1 MIEGMKMNALY
12 KTFLLALLV
21 FLLSNS
27 VYAEKPSDTD
37 ALEDIEVGKVVWDV
51 LASRPDRLLFYLKLI
66 DETYNDLVRQEV
78 EPDMVFIFHGRALQL
93 IKSEQVNYLPKDKQA
108 HQQALELIS
117 DLNSR
122 EGVRMEACSI
132 SARMQEIENDGIIS
146 DVKMVGNTYVSLIGY
161 QSKGYSVIPV
171 H

>member
-1 MIEGMKMNALY
+1 MFG
-12 KTFLLALLV
+12 FLLNGIA
-21 FLLSNS
+21 
-27 VYAEKPSDTD
+27 YAEKPSDTD
-37 ALEDIEVGKVVWDV
+37 ALENIEVGKVVWDV

-93 IKSEQVNYLPKDKQA
+93 IKLAKVDFLPKDKRS
-108 HQQALELIS
+108 HQEALALIS

-122 EGVRMEACSI
+122 PGVRMEACSI
-132 SARMQEIENDGIIS
+132 SARMQDIDKDGIIS

-161 QSKGYSVIPV
+161 QSKGYSVIPA

>member
-1 MIEGMKMNALY
+1 MMQAVCKI
-12 KTFLLALLV
+12 
-21 FLLSNS
+21 FLLSMLGLLLIS
-27 VYAEKPSDTD
+27 VASAEKPKDTN
-37 ALEDIEVGKVVWDV
+37 ALENIEVGKVVWDV

-66 DETYNDLVRQEV
+66 DETYDDLVRQDV

-93 IKSEQVNYLPKDKQA
+93 IKSEKVDFLTKDKQA
-108 HQQALELIS
+108 HQEVLTLIS
-117 DLNSR
+117 DLNAR
-122 EGVRMEACSI
+122 PGVQMEVCSI

-161 QSKGYSVIPV
+161 QSKGYSVIPI

>member
-1 MIEGMKMNALY
+1 MNRGVMMQVIY
-12 KTFLLALLV
+12 KTFLLGV
-21 FLLSNS
+21 FLFILISGAL
-27 VYAEKPSDTD
+27 AEKPSDTD
-37 ALEDIEVGKVVWDV
+37 ALENIEVGKVVWDV

-66 DETYNDLVRQEV
+66 DETYHDLVRQDV

-93 IKSEQVNYLPKDKQA
+93 IKSEEVDFLPKDKQA
-108 HQQALELIS
+108 HQEALALIN
-117 DLNSR
+117 DLSAR
-122 EGVRMEACSI
+122 SGVRMEACSI
-132 SARMQEIENDGIIS
+132 SARMQDIENDGIIS